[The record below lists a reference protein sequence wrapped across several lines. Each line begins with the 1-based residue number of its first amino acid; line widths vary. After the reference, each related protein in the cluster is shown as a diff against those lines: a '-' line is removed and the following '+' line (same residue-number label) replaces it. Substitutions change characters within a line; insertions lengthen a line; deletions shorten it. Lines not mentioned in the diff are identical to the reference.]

1 MEHTTCDGC
10 RYYRKGR
17 CTDWTVQALLGG
29 VPLTDGLARMCWDP
43 VNETEFDEDAER
55 VKGDLWQY

>member
-29 VPLTDGLARMCWDP
+29 VPLTDGLARMCWESE
-43 VNETEFDEDAER
+43 ETESDEDAES
-55 VKGDLWQY
+55 VEGDVLWRF